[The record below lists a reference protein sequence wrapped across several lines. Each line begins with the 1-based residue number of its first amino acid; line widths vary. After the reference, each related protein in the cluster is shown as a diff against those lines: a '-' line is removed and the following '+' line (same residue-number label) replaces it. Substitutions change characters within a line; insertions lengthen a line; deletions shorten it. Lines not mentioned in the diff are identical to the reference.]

1 MGAYWLNFGS
11 FKYLLFK
18 LKKMNNKVL
27 ITAGVVFGLIAVY
40 SYMRINNKGIT
51 ITLPRYT
58 DTY

>member
-1 MGAYWLNFGS
+1 
-11 FKYLLFK
+11 
-18 LKKMNNKVL
+18 MNNKVL